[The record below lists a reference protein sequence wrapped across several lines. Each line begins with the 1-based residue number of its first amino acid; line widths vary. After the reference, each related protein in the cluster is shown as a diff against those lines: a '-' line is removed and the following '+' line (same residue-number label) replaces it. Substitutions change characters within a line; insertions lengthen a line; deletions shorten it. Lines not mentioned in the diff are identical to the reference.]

1 MSETKQGG
9 IDRRSGKDR
18 RRTHS
23 LDYFLNNGVEKRGW
37 KERRSPVEQRSGWFR
52 VSNPVSVPETSHS
65 VPFRLWFS
73 SLCRIHEEEYR
84 ES

>member
-23 LDYFLNNGVEKRGW
+23 LDYFLNKGIEKRGW
-37 KERRSPVEQRSGWFR
+37 KERRSPVERRSGWFR
-52 VSNPVSVPETSHS
+52 VSNSVSVPETS
-65 VPFRLWFS
+65 VPFSLWFS
-73 SLCRIHEEEYR
+73 SVCRNHEKEYR
-84 ES
+84 KS